1 MQVDHHGDGEQAGV
15 KMSNDCIV
23 RIFRITAPC
32 HHITNTDTI
41 AEQIQ
46 IQTQLHNKYKYRYKC
61 ITNTNTLWGLALYGL
76 SHIMCKIVYVCGT
89 LCIWILYLSVAHNV
103 GPVVFLYIPI
113 FYNSLQLNLW
123 CSCMYQRWYKRDG
136 GIAMG
141 EIWVDQDHRVNKD
154 LRRWHV

>member
-1 MQVDHHGDGEQAGV
+1 MQVDHHGDREQAGV

-23 RIFRITAPC
+23 RIYRITAPC
-32 HHITNTDTI
+32 HRITNTNAI

-46 IQTQLHNKYKYRYKC
+46 IQVQIHYEYK
-61 ITNTNTLWGLALYGL
+61 
-76 SHIMCKIVYVCGT
+76 HILRPGFVWFVPHHMCKIVYVCGT
-89 LCIWILYLSVAHNV
+89 LCTWILYLSVAHNV
-103 GPVVFLYIPI
+103 GPVVLLYISI
-113 FYNSLQLNLW
+113 FSISLQLNLW
-123 CSCMYQRWYKRDG
+123 YSCMYQRWNKRDG